1 MTRGGSAHIA
11 LRSVHVALLTCTI
24 DPRWNLGPADL
35 CSPDHNPTL
44 VEFVNLFLC
53 PSPLSCNEQFHRMKK
68 QHMKR
73 QSVIQDLIFFV
84 SIWAGLVSLP
94 WSGMPKAHAGKP
106 NIVYIVADD
115 LGWGDVGWHGSEI
128 PTPNLDKL
136 ANAGAKLEA
145 FYVQPVCSPTR
156 AALMT
161 GRYPIR
167 HGLQVGVVR
176 PWAQYGLPLEEQT
189 LPEGLKTAGYATAI
203 VGKWHLGHFAADYL
217 PTRRGF
223 DHQYGHYNGAIDYNT
238 HIRDGGFDWHRDDRL
253 CNDEGYSTHLLAK
266 EAVSIVER
274 YAGKKPFFLYVP
286 FNAVHSP
293 HQVPQEYLAP
303 FQHLEGQ
310 RKLYAGMLT
319 AMDEAVGKIVAAI
332 DASGQRDNTL
342 FLFNSDN
349 GGPNPGKVTSNG
361 KLRAG
366 KGTHYE
372 GGVRVAAFATWKGRI
387 PEGSTVSEPLHIADW
402 YPTLLQLTGANV
414 DQRLPLDGRDVWD
427 SLAHGKPIPDREL
440 LINATPSAGALRQG
454 NWKLVVTGPPA
465 REEQEDEEAP
475 AAKGKTQIQ
484 LFDLAADPY
493 EEKNLAAENRDVA
506 DRMLAR
512 WREYQ
517 KEAVPIKIRPKSKTF
532 VTPKVWGDHLTSTS
546 SDPAALQAAA
556 PFFAA
561 LDDSGRYWKSNEH
574 VGKKTIVV
582 YFYPADMTGG
592 CTKQACSYR
601 DAAAELS
608 KLNVEVIGVSGDSVE
623 NHQAFKELHGLNFT
637 LLADTDGKIAESFGV
652 PVTRES
658 KKVVAKVDDKELT
671 LLRDITTKR
680 WTFVI
685 DTAGRIIYR
694 NTEVTAVEDCRNVIE
709 AIGDMKT
716 K

>member
-1 MTRGGSAHIA
+1 
-11 LRSVHVALLTCTI
+11 
-24 DPRWNLGPADL
+24 
-35 CSPDHNPTL
+35 
-44 VEFVNLFLC
+44 
-53 PSPLSCNEQFHRMKK
+53 
-68 QHMKR
+68 
-73 QSVIQDLIFFV
+73 
-84 SIWAGLVSLP
+84 
-94 WSGMPKAHAGKP
+94 
-106 NIVYIVADD
+106 
-115 LGWGDVGWHGSEI
+115 
-128 PTPNLDKL
+128 
-136 ANAGAKLEA
+136 
-145 FYVQPVCSPTR
+145 
-156 AALMT
+156 MT

-238 HIRDGGFDWHRDDRL
+238 HIRDGGFDWHRDDRP
-253 CNDEGYSTHLLAK
+253 CNDEGYSTHLLAN

-274 YAGKKPFFLYVP
+274 YAGKKPFLLYVP

-372 GGVRVAAFATWKGRI
+372 GGVRVAAFATWKGHI
-387 PEGSTVSEPLHIADW
+387 PEGSTVSEPIHVADW
-402 YPTLLQLTGANV
+402 YPTLLRLTGANV

-427 SLAHGKPIPDREL
+427 SITDGKPIPDREL

-454 NWKLVVTGPPA
+454 NWKLVVTGPA
-465 REEQEDEEAP
+465 TREEQEDEEAP
-475 AAKGKTQIQ
+475 AAKGKMQIQ

-493 EEKNLAAENRDVA
+493 EEKNLAAQNSDVA
-506 DRMLAR
+506 NKMLAR

-517 KEAVPIKIRPKSKTF
+517 KEAVPIKIRPKPKAF
-532 VTPKVWGDHLTSTS
+532 VTPKIWGDHLTPTS
-546 SDPAALQAAA
+546 SDPAALQTAA

-561 LDDSGRYWKSNEH
+561 LDDSGKYWKSNEH

-608 KLNVEVIGVSGDSVE
+608 KLNVEVIGISGDSVE
-623 NHQAFKELHGLNFT
+623 NHQAFKKLHGLNFT

-658 KKVVAKVDDKELT
+658 KKVVAKVEDKELT
-671 LLRDITTKR
+671 LLRDVTTKR

-685 DTAGRIIYR
+685 DPAGTILYR
-694 NTEVTAVEDCRNVIE
+694 NTEVTAVEDCRNVIDVI
-709 AIGDMKT
+709 ANSLKNR
-716 K
+716 

>member
-1 MTRGGSAHIA
+1 MCQTS
-11 LRSVHVALLTCTI
+11 LRISLVLFVSFAFEALLPI
-24 DPRWNLGPADL
+24 APAR
-35 CSPDHNPTL
+35 SAPHQPA
-44 VEFVNLFLC
+44 
-53 PSPLSCNEQFHRMKK
+53 SQ
-68 QHMKR
+68 
-73 QSVIQDLIFFV
+73 
-84 SIWAGLVSLP
+84 
-94 WSGMPKAHAGKP
+94 KP

-238 HIRDGGFDWHRDDRL
+238 HIRDGGFDWHRDDRP
-253 CNDEGYSTHLLAK
+253 CNDEGYSTHLLAN

-372 GGVRVAAFATWKGRI
+372 GGVRVAAFATWKGHI
-387 PEGSTVSEPLHIADW
+387 PEGSTVNEPLHIADW

-414 DQRLPLDGRDVWD
+414 DQRLPVDGRDMWD
-427 SLAHGKPIPDREL
+427 SITDGKPIPDREL

-454 NWKLVVTGPPA
+454 NWKLVVTGPA
-465 REEQEDEEAP
+465 TREEQEDEEAP

-493 EEKNLAAENRDVA
+493 EEKNLAAQHSEVA
-506 DRMLAR
+506 NKMLAR

-517 KEAVPIKIRPKSKTF
+517 KEAVPIKIRPKPKAF
-532 VTPKVWGDHLTSTS
+532 VTPKIWGDHLTPTS
-546 SDPAALQAAA
+546 SDPAALQTAA

-561 LDDSGRYWKSNEH
+561 LDDSGKYWKSNEH
-574 VGKKTIVV
+574 VGKKTMVV

-608 KLNVEVIGVSGDSVE
+608 KLNVEVIGISGDSVE
-623 NHQAFKELHGLNFT
+623 NHQAFKKLHGLNFT
-637 LLADTDGKIAESFGV
+637 LLADTEGKIAESFGV

-671 LLRDITTKR
+671 LLRDVTTKR

-685 DTAGRIIYR
+685 DPSGTVIYR

-709 AIGDMKT
+709 VIANSLKNR
-716 K
+716 